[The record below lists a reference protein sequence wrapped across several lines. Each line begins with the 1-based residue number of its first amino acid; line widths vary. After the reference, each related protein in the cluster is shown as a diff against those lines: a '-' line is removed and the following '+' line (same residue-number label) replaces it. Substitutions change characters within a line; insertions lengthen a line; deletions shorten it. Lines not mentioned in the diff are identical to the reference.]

1 MNIAIIG
8 TGNLGTGLA
17 HVFSK
22 TRHAVIFG
30 GRTIDKGGLAAR
42 QFTRDTGL
50 DIRGTSVSDAA
61 RQSDVIILAVPYNSI
76 RDVITEAGDLSG
88 KVIVDATNPLTDDF
102 MGLTLGFDTSAAEE
116 IQRLAGDT
124 PVVKAFNTVFA
135 QIYSQGPRF
144 GKTSAQV
151 FIASDDANAKK
162 VTSELVDEAGFTPV
176 DAGGLKN
183 ARYLEPLAALNIQL
197 GYGLGRGTQ
206 IAPVWIERHAA

>member
-61 RQSDVIILAVPYNSI
+61 RQSDIIILAAFGTTSKALSTYALLDKQL
-76 RDVITEAGDLSG
+76 RRHFAGHEIFWSFSSRLLS
-88 KVIVDATNPLTDDF
+88 
-102 MGLTLGFDTSAAEE
+102 S
-116 IQRLAGDT
+116 
-124 PVVKAFNTVFA
+124 
-135 QIYSQGPRF
+135 
-144 GKTSAQV
+144 KT
-151 FIASDDANAKK
+151 
-162 VTSELVDEAGFTPV
+162 
-176 DAGGLKN
+176 
-183 ARYLEPLAALNIQL
+183 
-197 GYGLGRGTQ
+197 
-206 IAPVWIERHAA
+206 